1 MLPDKVLNTLQ
12 KKQPQI
18 GLITAAAF
26 VVASMIGTGIFT
38 SLGFQVIYIDSV
50 LSILLLWMVGGILA
64 LCGALSY
71 GELGAALP
79 RSGGE
84 YHLLSKIFHP
94 AVGFLSG
101 WVSSV
106 LSFAAPAALASVA
119 FASYLRVVFPVLPP
133 EHLAALLVVVIGI
146 IHLSSIRIGALFH
159 DFFTLLKVLLI
170 LIFIVAAF
178 SISTATDHSLIPT
191 IRDFSNLFSSGFAVS
206 LVFVSYSYFGWN
218 GAIYIV
224 NELKNPNKHLPL
236 SLFAGTMLVLLLY
249 VLLNYAFLYTVPMAE
264 LAGQIEIGFL
274 SASNIFGPV
283 GADIMAV
290 TISLLLVS
298 TVSAFVYLGPRIAQV
313 MGEDYYILRWLRKKS
328 SKGAPVHAI
337 IFQIAVTLIFIYT
350 ATFEQVFIY
359 TGFTISLMTSMTV
372 LGVFVLR
379 YRQPGLPRP
388 YKTWGYPFT
397 PALFLLINGW
407 ILYYLLVERPLESFV
422 GIAIVSLGIIF
433 YFLNLKMSPATELK
447 NRYL

>member
-1 MLPDKVLNTLQ
+1 MNNHQTT
-12 KKQPQI
+12 QPKI

-26 VVASMIGTGIFT
+26 VIASMIGTGVFT
-38 SLGFQVIYIDSV
+38 SLGFQVLYIESV
-50 LSILLLWMVGGILA
+50 FSILLLWVLGGVLA

-84 YHLLSKIFHP
+84 YHLLSTIYHP

-101 WVSSV
+101 WISSV
-106 LSFAAPAALASVA
+106 LSFAAPAALASMA
-119 FASYLRVVFPVLPP
+119 FASYLSVVYPMLPP
-133 EHLAALLVVVIGI
+133 EHLAALLVIVIGL
-146 IHLSSIRIGALFH
+146 IHLSSITIGALFH
-159 DFFTLLKVLLI
+159 DFFTILKVI
-170 LIFIVAAF
+170 FIFIFIVAAF
-178 SISTATDHSLIPT
+178 SISNATDHSLIPKT
-191 IRDFSNLFSSGFAVS
+191 GDFSNLFSSGFAVS

-236 SLFAGTMLVLLLY
+236 SLFTGTILVLILY
-249 VLLNYAFLYTVPMAE
+249 VSLNYAFLYSVPMAE

-328 SKGAPVHAI
+328 SKGVPVHAI
-337 IFQIAVTLIFIYT
+337 IFQLAITLIFIYT

-359 TGFTISLMTSMTV
+359 TGFTISLMTSVTV
-372 LGVFVLR
+372 FGVFVLR
-379 YRQPGLPRP
+379 FRQPALTRP
-388 YKTWGYPFT
+388 YRTWGYPVT
-397 PALFLLINGW
+397 PAIFLLVNGW
-407 ILYYLLVERPLESFV
+407 ILYYLLVERLLESII

-433 YFLNLKMSPATELK
+433 YFLNLKISPAAELK